1 MIQDTLGEPLALPNG
16 QVVPN
21 RLLKSAMSETLGRPD
36 CTVPA
41 SMATLYGR
49 WADGG
54 IGLSITGNV
63 MVDRDAL
70 GEPGNVVLE
79 DDRDLPELRRWAT
92 AAKRR
97 GGLVYVQV
105 NHPGRQVPKFLN
117 SGSVAPSAV
126 PFKPTLRGAF
136 ATPRAL
142 TEPEILDIIERFG
155 AAARVCEQAG
165 FDGVQIHGAHGYL
178 VSQFLSP
185 RTNKRTDRWGGDEAN
200 RRRFVLEVYRAM
212 RAATSSSFGV
222 AIKLN
227 SADFQRGGISEDEST
242 RTIQALADEG
252 IEFLEISGGTYE
264 ATAMMGA
271 KQSTLEREAY
281 FLRFAERVRANVD
294 AVLCVTGGFRSGRAM
309 AAALETGAI
318 DLVGLARTVAI
329 DPDFPRKL
337 LTRGDVRRDVPRR
350 TIDLG
355 PIHLGGLEVTWY
367 ERQIH
372 RLAEGRP
379 TVPNEGG
386 LVSAMA
392 TLWRV
397 GLNGLR
403 SRRAR

>member
-1 MIQDTLGEPLALPNG
+1 MIQDTLGQPLTLPNG

-54 IGLSITGNV
+54 IGLSVTGNV
-63 MVDRDAL
+63 MVDRNAV
-70 GEPGNVVLE
+70 GEPGNGVLE
-79 DDRDLPELRRWAT
+79 DDRDLPELRRWAS

-105 NHPGRQVPKFLN
+105 NHPDRQVPKFLN
-117 SGSVAPSAV
+117 DGSVAPSAV

-142 TEPEILDIIERFG
+142 TEPQIHDIIQRFG

-185 RTNKRTDRWGGDEAN
+185 HTNKRSDRWGGDETN

-212 RAATSSSFGV
+212 RAATSSGFGV

-227 SADFQRGGISEDEST
+227 SADFQRGGISEEEST

-252 IEFLEISGGTYE
+252 IDFLEVSGGTY
-264 ATAMMGA
+264 
-271 KQSTLEREAY
+271 EAY
-281 FLRFAERVRANVD
+281 FLRFAERIRADVD
-294 AVLCVTGGFRSGRAM
+294 AVLCVTGGFRSGSAM
-309 AAALETGAI
+309 AAALETGAV

-329 DPDFPRKL
+329 DPDLPRKL
-337 LTRGDVRRDVPRR
+337 LTRGDVRQDVPRR

-355 PIHLGGLEVTWY
+355 PIHLGGLEITWY
-367 ERQIH
+367 EGQLH

-379 TVPNEGG
+379 TVPDEGG
-386 LVSAMA
+386 LVSALA
-392 TLWRV
+392 TIWRV